1 MKRLFVSLAVLPLI
15 AFTAPVCHA
24 ELIVKCTTEL
34 GVIYQATPCAEDAL
48 TAVVVPS
55 AAIVNETSNAI
66 KGASLLYPAAGPMPP
81 MRETTMA
88 ANPVVQTPAPKTGTV
103 LLAKRQ
109 KLSAGM
115 SDIQVLNNRRWGK
128 PQRIARSREARAWH
142 EQWIY
147 ESGENAGTRLLFIN
161 GRLTE
166 IADPE
171 PIAPAVNLVST
182 AMLVG
187 E

>member
-1 MKRLFVSLAVLPLI
+1 MKRLFVSLAALPLI
-15 AFTAPVCHA
+15 AFMAPVCHA
-24 ELIVKCTTEL
+24 ELIVKCSTET
-34 GVIYQATPCAEDAL
+34 GVIYQASPCAEGAL

-55 AAIVNETSNAI
+55 AATVNETSNAI
-66 KGASLLYPAAGPMPP
+66 KGAPMLYPVAGPMPP
-81 MRETTMA
+81 TNATSMA
-88 ANPVVQTPAPKTGTV
+88 ANLVVQTPAPDTGTV

-109 KLSAGM
+109 KLSTGM
-115 SDIQVLNNRRWGK
+115 SDMQVLNHRRWGK

-171 PIAPAVNLVST
+171 PIAPAVNPVST

>member
-1 MKRLFVSLAVLPLI
+1 MKRLFVSLAALPLI
-15 AFTAPVCHA
+15 AFMAPVCYA
-24 ELIVKCTTEL
+24 DLIVKCTTEL
-34 GVIYQATPCAEDAL
+34 GVIYQATPCAEGAL

-55 AAIVNETSNAI
+55 SAIINETSNAI
-66 KGASLLYPAAGPMPP
+66 KGVSMLYPAAGPMPP
-81 MRETTMA
+81 TNATSMA
-88 ANPVVQTPAPKTGTV
+88 ANLVVQTPAPDTGTA

-109 KLSAGM
+109 KLSTGM
-115 SDIQVLNNRRWGK
+115 SDMQVLNHRRWGK

-171 PIAPAVNLVST
+171 PIAPAVNPVST